1 MRPAFRDGI
10 DTLLTCDNGIAA
22 VEEIRRAKELGMTVV
37 VTDHHDILTEA
48 GETPEDREILPP
60 ADAVVN
66 PKRRDSL
73 YPFPDICGG
82 MVDL

>member
-1 MRPAFRDGI
+1 
-10 DTLLTCDNGIAA
+10 
-22 VEEIRRAKELGMTVV
+22 MTVV

-48 GETPEDREILPP
+48 GETPEGREILPP

-82 MVDL
+82 MVAYKLVQVLYEVHKVPRKNGSACWKSQPLQRWGM